1 MGNDT
6 KSSREGTNHLF
17 PARYTANLL
26 QRRTG
31 PPSMPSATGPSHTAP
46 PKATV
51 PAKRPLQ
58 KEQPTPSEE
67 SKEEKKDEGKKSQ
80 DEDSQ
85 PSQPKDRPS
94 SAKSTERTA
103 PKKDK
108 NNLFSSFAKAKPK
121 QKKEGSATPA
131 ASGAESVSLRL
142 YFCKSEVLTID

>member
-1 MGNDT
+1 MGNDS
-6 KSSREGTNHLF
+6 KSPREGINHLF
-17 PARYTANLL
+17 PARYTANLR

-31 PPSMPSATGPSHTAP
+31 PPAIPSTTSQPHTAP

-67 SKEEKKDEGKKSQ
+67 SKEEKKAEGKKSQ
-80 DEDSQ
+80 EEDSQ
-85 PSQPKDRPS
+85 PPQPKDRPS
-94 SAKSTERTA
+94 SAKSTERMV
-103 PKKDK
+103 PKKEK